1 MYDHLIGTIVE
12 KATARAVV
20 RCAGVGYE
28 CRVSLSTATAL
39 RVGSEQLVFTLLH
52 VVDSVP
58 SLLGFASRAERELA
72 RRVLGVS
79 GVGPTIA
86 LALLSVYTP
95 QELAAAIA
103 RDDAAALR
111 KVKGV
116 GQKTSERICL
126 ELRDAMQK
134 LDLDGGAAEPTG
146 RSVPDQST
154 DDAVAALVT
163 LGFAEKDAKDKVDKA
178 RRAGVAAET
187 EALVVA
193 VLRG

>member
-1 MYDHLIGTIVE
+1 MYDHLIGTVVE
-12 KATARAVV
+12 KTASRAVV

-28 CRVSLSTATAL
+28 CRVSLSTATGL
-39 RVGSEQLVFTLLH
+39 KVGEERQVFTLLH
-52 VVDSVP
+52 VVDGMP
-58 SLLGFASRAERELA
+58 SLLGFATRAERELA
-72 RRVLGVS
+72 KRVLGVS
-79 GVGPTIA
+79 GVGPSIA

-95 QELAAAIA
+95 HQLATAIA
-103 RDDAAALR
+103 NDDAAALR

-126 ELRDAMQK
+126 ELRDVMPK
-134 LDLDGGAAEPTG
+134 LDLDVDATPHKGAGPGTQA
-146 RSVPDQST
+146 T

-163 LGFAEKDAKDKVDKA
+163 LGFSEKDAKDKVEKA
-178 RRAGVAAET
+178 RKAGVADDT